1 MVKVITVIILL
12 IGDTW
17 MWANKEM
24 VDFIEWLKSNNDSLN
39 TGKQNK
45 VGLYGLDLICCEQSH

>member
-1 MVKVITVIILL
+1 
-12 IGDTW
+12 

-24 VDFIEWLKSNNDSLN
+24 VDFIEWLKSNNDSLY

-45 VGLYGLDLICCEQSH
+45 VGLYGLDLICCEQSHSKAI